1 MHAECANCFVLF
13 CTACSLQ
20 KAMTAAAGFTKLPHV
35 FDIQAVTGSGG
46 GIAHE
51 SRKAKFARRTMS

>member
-1 MHAECANCFVLF
+1 
-13 CTACSLQ
+13 
-20 KAMTAAAGFTKLPHV
+20 MTAAAGFTKLPHV

-51 SRKAKFARRTMS
+51 SRKAKFARRTMSLEWLNHKVMQLRR